1 MDYFLVFIR
10 AVGAFILL
18 FIVTKIIGKKQ
29 VSELSLFDYAIGIS
43 IGNFAAEMT
52 VNLEQNYLYGVIAV
66 ISFGIISYL
75 VSYVTM
81 NSINLRR
88 FFMGIPTVV
97 IQNGNIIKSNLIKS
111 KLDIN
116 DLLEQCRGNGY
127 FDISE
132 IDYAIFEANGKL
144 SILPKAPYKGV
155 INKDMKI
162 KSDKSSLCAN
172 IIIDGK
178 IIKNNLYN
186 MKKDINWIEK
196 ELKIR
201 GFKLSDV
208 LLATLDNSEK
218 LNFYLDEDIVPLE
231 ILE

>member
-1 MDYFLVFIR
+1 MDYFFVFIR
-10 AVGAFILL
+10 VVGAFVLL
-18 FIVTKIIGKKQ
+18 FFVTKLIGKKQ

-52 VNLEQNYLYGVIAV
+52 VNLEQNYLYGIIAV
-66 ISFGIISYL
+66 ISFGIISYI
-75 VSYVTM
+75 VSYITM

-88 FFMGIPTVV
+88 FFMGTPTIV
-97 IQNGNIIKSNLIKS
+97 IQNGNIIKSNLIKT
-111 KLDIN
+111 KLDLN

-162 KSDKSSLCAN
+162 KGDKSSLCAN

-186 MKKDINWIEK
+186 MKKDINWLEK

-201 GFKLSDV
+201 GFKLNDV

-218 LNFYLDEDIVPLE
+218 LNFYLDEDILPLE

>member
-1 MDYFLVFIR
+1 MDYFFVFIR
-10 AVGAFILL
+10 AVGAFVLL
-18 FIVTKIIGKKQ
+18 FFVTKLIGKKQ

-52 VNLEQNYLYGVIAV
+52 VNLEQNYLYGIIAV
-66 ISFGIISYL
+66 ISFGIISYI
-75 VSYVTM
+75 VSYITM

-88 FFMGIPTVV
+88 FFMGTPTIV
-97 IQNGNIIKSNLIKS
+97 IQNGNIIKSNLIKT
-111 KLDIN
+111 KLDLN

-186 MKKDINWIEK
+186 MKKDINWLEK

-201 GFKLSDV
+201 GFKLNDV

>member
-10 AVGAFILL
+10 AVGAFVLL
-18 FIVTKIIGKKQ
+18 FFVTKLIGKKQ

-52 VNLEQNYLYGVIAV
+52 VNLEQNYLYGIIAV
-66 ISFGIISYL
+66 ISFGIISYI
-75 VSYVTM
+75 VSYITM

-88 FFMGIPTVV
+88 FFMGTPTIV
-97 IQNGNIIKSNLIKS
+97 IQNGNIIKSNLIKT
-111 KLDIN
+111 KLDLN

-162 KSDKSSLCAN
+162 KGDKSSLCAN

-186 MKKDINWIEK
+186 MKKDINWLEK

-201 GFKLSDV
+201 GFKLNDV